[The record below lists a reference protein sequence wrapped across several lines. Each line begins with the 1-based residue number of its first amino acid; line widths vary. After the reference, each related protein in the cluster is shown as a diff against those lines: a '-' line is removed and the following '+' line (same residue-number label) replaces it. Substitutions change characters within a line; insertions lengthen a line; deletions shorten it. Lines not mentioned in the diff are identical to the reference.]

1 MFCRCEWS
9 IVLLELRYCEDHW
22 TALLP
27 LNYSPSPPH
36 LETTSLNYLSLM
48 ITAFVI
54 ESTRGWLIPWSDNSR
69 QIRGKNMH
77 SLNDMRNLT
86 KKIAVNFMSCLANVT
101 FFHFNDRE
109 ILLKIFFYFFL
120 QVSSLYCYFSC
131 SIWLL
136 ESSYSPISCYFVFW
150 PAARMSDDIPCFGN
164 LAVN

>member
-9 IVLLELRYCEDHW
+9 IVLLELRCCEDHW

-27 LNYSPSPPH
+27 LNYSPSPPP
-36 LETTSLNYLSLM
+36 LRNRESKLSVVDDYSFLLLSPREADWYLGQ
-48 ITAFVI
+48 I
-54 ESTRGWLIPWSDNSR
+54 NSR

-109 ILLKIFFYFFL
+109 ILLKIFFYVFL

-150 PAARMSDDIPCFGN
+150 PAARMSDDIPV
-164 LAVN
+164 LETLP

>member
-9 IVLLELRYCEDHW
+9 IVLLELRYCEEHW

-27 LNYSPSPPH
+27 LNYSPSPA
-36 LETTSLNYLSLM
+36 LRNRESKLSVVDDYSFCYRVHERL
-48 ITAFVI
+48 IDTFVR
-54 ESTRGWLIPWSDNSR
+54 STPVKLG
-69 QIRGKNMH
+69 GKNM
-77 SLNDMRNLT
+77 
-86 KKIAVNFMSCLANVT
+86 SCVANVT

-109 ILLKIFFYFFL
+109 ILLKILFYVFL
-120 QVSSLYCYFSC
+120 QVSSLYCYFWC